1 MKFAHSRLQV
11 CGAKIGPH
19 PLGKHKF
26 GVGALPQQEVAQ
38 SLLSAGSDQQI
49 DFRDRAGLAVGFAE
63 GEGECI
69 TVKRRGRL
77 KQVRG
82 SNDRVASG
90 IIDRDS
96 EVQMISARRMSFGCA
111 DSVDQGGV
119 ESITP
124 SNDLEFDAPLTT
136 FFGFSEEV
144 LSEELHEGGN
154 FSLGP
159 LPVVGGEGIECKDTD
174 AELGCRFDCPAYCLA
189 SRFVPGYPC
198 ESSGISPATVP
209 VHDDPYM

>member
-49 DFRDRAGLAVGFAE
+49 DFRGRAGLAVGFAE
-63 GEGECI
+63 GEGERI
-69 TVKRRGRL
+69 TVKRLGRL

-82 SNDRVASG
+82 ANDRVASG
-90 IIDRDS
+90 IIDSDS
-96 EVQMISARRMSFGCA
+96 EVQLVSARRMSFGCA
-111 DSVDQGGV
+111 DSIDQGGV

-124 SNDLEFDAPLTT
+124 SDDLEFDAPLTT
-136 FFGFSEEV
+136 FFRLGEEV
-144 LSEELHEGGN
+144 FSEELHEGGD

-159 LPVVGGEGIECKDTD
+159 LPVVRRESIEGKDPD
-174 AELGCRFDCPAYCLA
+174 AEFGCSLDGPAYCLA
-189 SRFVPGYPC
+189 SSIVPGYPG
-198 ESSGISPATVP
+198 ESPGISPATVP
-209 VHDDPYM
+209 VHDDRHM